1 MNVLEWIWSPHTGQ
15 RYWNGLVVSALAQG
29 GVWLHIWLVCPV
41 LVLSEVFKQDLFLL
55 LHLCKVPTLKT
66 YLLCPSPLVIS
77 QISWL
82 SVNQTSKQQTFVVL
96 QVLYPEVRNQHHCAE
111 SKCKPIHCF
120 YQRPASQ
127 ASLGSG
133 LNPHVATSRCIT
145 TFSCLFKRHLSLN
158 SRPRVNNPG
167 YFILSHFCKDPI
179 CYLRSHLKR
188 NRLGPVE
195 ASSQLYVPTPL
206 ELFS

>member
-1 MNVLEWIWSPHTGQ
+1 M
-15 RYWNGLVVSALAQG
+15 
-29 GVWLHIWLVCPV
+29 
-41 LVLSEVFKQDLFLL
+41 
-55 LHLCKVPTLKT
+55 
-66 YLLCPSPLVIS
+66 
-77 QISWL
+77 
-82 SVNQTSKQQTFVVL
+82 
-96 QVLYPEVRNQHHCAE
+96 LYPEVRNQHHCAE

-195 ASSQLYVPTPL
+195 AISQLYVPTPL
-206 ELFS
+206 ELFSWASCSQTHPEVRSASIQAGSLCKLKEEINRQLSRAAQKARETVSCQK